1 VRKGSPHGLVVGARR
16 SYDSIDTLSPHVRDG
31 LELFGSHLES
41 HCSLLNESF
50 DDTSSNHLL
59 FTFICTIE
67 PVCLGAVDG
76 SSLFKVSLIFAA
88 AMGGVCMQAVQLLLP
103 AIRTQPNVVLPSST
117 LRGGAL
123 STPDEDSAELRVAG
137 ESSVTDSKD
146 QLIADLRRQLV
157 EAKSSGGSKGSPDGG
172 GKCLVDAKRRHM
184 RMFDMLRLANYDC
197 QSKGKLIDSYKDA
210 VVVEVG
216 SYLGEELK
224 QFIHAKKVYTFEPTP
239 AKKARIMK
247 AIKKRN
253 MENIVE
259 FHQAA
264 ITDKTGTVKLHL
276 ECAHWKQQSKEGC

>member
-1 VRKGSPHGLVVGARR
+1 MPIPSSSSRLRR
-16 SYDSIDTLSPHVRDG
+16 S
-31 LELFGSHLES
+31 
-41 HCSLLNESF
+41 
-50 DDTSSNHLL
+50 
-59 FTFICTIE
+59 
-67 PVCLGAVDG
+67 
-76 SSLFKVSLIFAA
+76 SSLSGGYSLVSLIFAA

-264 ITDKTGTVKLHL
+264 ITDKTGTCH
-276 ECAHWKQQSKEGC
+276 EF